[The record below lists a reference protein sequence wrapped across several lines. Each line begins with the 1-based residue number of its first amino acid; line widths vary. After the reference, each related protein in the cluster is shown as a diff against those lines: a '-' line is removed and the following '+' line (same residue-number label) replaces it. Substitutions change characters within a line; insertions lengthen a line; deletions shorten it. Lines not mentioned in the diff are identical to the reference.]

1 MAQLAC
7 NYHEQLQQS
16 PPDDLLNQEDYVT
29 QIKDI
34 LNAIPADQKLDDPHQ
49 TMMNWHIT
57 QDQVEKALHLTKNGS
72 ATSLDVSPPLCKKHD
87 ALDSVRNNAFVWK
100 MLWQ

>member
-29 QIKDI
+29 QIEDI
-34 LNAIPADQKLDDPHQ
+34 LNAIPANQKLDDPHQ

-57 QDQVEKALHLTKNGS
+57 QDQVEKALCLTKNRSTTG
-72 ATSLDVSPPLCKKHD
+72 LDGCPFELWKTLRDLHD
-87 ALDSVRNNAFVWK
+87 TMMRHN
-100 MLWQ
+100 